1 MAEYTKFVKF
11 YHKIVILG
19 FGSVGQGVLPLLL
32 RHIDIAPDQIKI
44 ISADEGGRE
53 EADYYHVPFTVV
65 PITKNNYREI
75 LANNLSQGD
84 FLLNV
89 SINVAST
96 ELIEFCH
103 YLGVGYLDACIE
115 PWAGGYVD
123 VSVPLSERSNYKLR
137 EEAMSLR
144 QKLGQGPTAVL
155 SHGANPGLVS
165 HWAKQALI
173 NIAHDL
179 GVMTDLPNTRQ
190 QWAQLAQTLNIK
202 TVQCAERDTQVSSRP
217 KQRNEFVNTWSVE
230 GFAGEGCQPSE
241 LGWGTHEQYF
251 PIDGNH
257 HGYGCGAAIYLNRSG
272 ITTRVRGWT
281 PLEGSYHGFLITH
294 NESISIADY
303 LTVKENGAVRYRP
316 TVYYAYHPC
325 DDAVLSIHELN
336 GRNFQL
342 QSNRRL
348 MMDDVS
354 DGVDEL
360 GVLLMG
366 HNKGAYW
373 YGSVLSIQ
381 EARTLAPYNNATSL
395 QVVAGV
401 LAGLIWAIENP
412 QAGIV
417 EPDDMPF
424 DQILKIANPYLG
436 CVVGQ
441 YSDWTPLKDRGV
453 LFAEDV
459 DTADPWQFKNF
470 RVI

>member
-1 MAEYTKFVKF
+1 MTEYKKFVKF
-11 YHKIVILG
+11 NHKIVILG

-32 RHIDIAPDQIKI
+32 RHIDIAPNQIKI
-44 ISADEGGRE
+44 ISAEEDGRG
-53 EADYYHVPFTVV
+53 EADRYHVPFTVT
-65 PITKNNYREI
+65 PITKSNYKEI
-75 LANNLSQGD
+75 LVKILNQGD

-89 SINVAST
+89 SINISST

-103 YLGVGYLDACIE
+103 YHAVCYLDACIE

-123 VSVPLSERSNYKLR
+123 ASVPLSERSNYKLR
-137 EEAMSLR
+137 EEALSLR

-165 HWAKQALI
+165 HWIKQALI

-179 GVMTDLPNTRQ
+179 GVMTDFPKTQQ
-190 QWAQLAQTLNIK
+190 QWAQLAQILNIK
-202 TVQCAERDTQVSSRP
+202 AIQCAERDTQVSRHS

-251 PIDGNH
+251 PMDGNH
-257 HGYGCGAAIYLNRSG
+257 HGYGCDAAIYLKRSG

-348 MMDDVS
+348 IIDDVY
-354 DGVDEL
+354 DGIDEL

-366 HNKGAYW
+366 HKKGAYW

-381 EARTLAPYNNATSL
+381 EARILAPYNNATSL

-417 EPDDMPF
+417 EPDEMPF
-424 DQILKIANPYLG
+424 DRILKIANPYLG
-436 CVVGQ
+436 NVVGQ
-441 YSDWTPLKDRGV
+441 YSGWTPLQNRGV
-453 LFAEDV
+453 LFDEDV
-459 DTADPWQFKNF
+459 DATDPWQFKNF
-470 RVI
+470 RVV

>member
-1 MAEYTKFVKF
+1 MTAYKKFTKFN
-11 YHKIVILG
+11 HKIVILG

-32 RHIDIAPDQIKI
+32 RHIDIAPEQIKI
-44 ISADEGGRE
+44 ISAEEDGRE
-53 EADYYHVPFTVV
+53 EADHYHVPFTMVS
-65 PITKNNYREI
+65 ITKDNYKEI
-75 LANNLSQGD
+75 LAKNLSPGD
-84 FLLNV
+84 FLLNA
-89 SINVAST
+89 SINVSST
-96 ELIEFCH
+96 RLIEFCH
-103 YLGVGYLDACIE
+103 YHAVCYLDACIE

-123 VSVPLSERSNYKLR
+123 ASVPLSERSNYKLR
-137 EEAMSLR
+137 EEALSLR
-144 QKLGQGPTAVL
+144 QELGPGPTAVL

-165 HWAKQALI
+165 HWVKQALI

-179 GVMTDLPNTRQ
+179 GIMKDLPKTRQ
-190 QWAQLAQTLNIK
+190 QWAQLAQSLNIK
-202 TVQCAERDTQVSSRP
+202 AIQCAERDTQVSSRP

-251 PIDGNH
+251 PIDGSH
-257 HGYGCGAAIYLNRSG
+257 HGYGCDAAIYLKRSG

-303 LTVKENGAVRYRP
+303 LTIKENGAVRYRP

-336 GRNFQL
+336 GRNFRL
-342 QSNRRL
+342 QSNLRL
-348 MMDDVS
+348 IMDDVY
-354 DGVDEL
+354 DGIDEL

-366 HNKGAYW
+366 HQKGAYW

-412 QAGIV
+412 DAGIV
-417 EPDDMPF
+417 EPDEMPF
-424 DQILKIANPYLG
+424 DRILEVANPYLG
-436 CVVGQ
+436 NVVGQ
-441 YSDWTPLKDRGV
+441 YSDWTPLKNRGV
-453 LFAEDV
+453 LFDEDV
-459 DTADPWQFKNF
+459 DETDPWQFKNF
-470 RVI
+470 RVV